1 MFVDSKKEMLDDIA
15 LLRLAFE
22 NSKTPYTVEEGIAA
36 VLAESRMPN
45 CIMMREGNTLFI
57 INYVPKQKN
66 QGMFR
71 ALNADTPA
79 NFLQNSLEFI
89 KAAGLAGFTLLVSQ
103 FQDPALLQI
112 FKYISRKPPFPG
124 MGYAV
129 QEMRGGGYQVTVN
142 LGTPK
147 SAHGGTLPSAP
158 KKAKGAL

>member
-1 MFVDSKKEMLDDIA
+1 MFVDSKKQMLDQTA
-15 LLRLAFE
+15 LLTEAFR
-22 NSKTPYTVEEGIAA
+22 NSRTPYPVEEGIAA
-36 VLAESRMPN
+36 VVAESRMPN
-45 CIMMREGNTLFI
+45 CIMMRQGNTIFI
-57 INYVPKQKN
+57 IHYVPKQKN

-79 NFLQNSLEFI
+79 NYLQNSLEFI
-89 KAAGLAGFTLLVSQ
+89 KAAGMAGFTTLISQ
-103 FQDPALLQI
+103 FEDPALLQI

-129 QEMRGGGYQVTVN
+129 QMMENGGYQVTVN

>member
-1 MFVDSKKEMLDDIA
+1 MFVDSKKEMLETEA
-15 LLRLAFE
+15 LLKIAFE
-22 NSKTPYTVEEGIAA
+22 NARLPYSFEEGLAA
-36 VLAESRMPN
+36 VMAESRMPN
-45 CIMMREGNTLFI
+45 AIVMRQGNTLFI
-57 INYVPKQKN
+57 INYKQNQKD

-79 NFLQNSLEFI
+79 NYLENSLEFI
-89 KAAGLAGFTLLVSQ
+89 KAAGLAGFKILVSQ
-103 FQDPALLQI
+103 FEDASLLQI

-124 MGYAV
+124 MGYSV
-129 QEMRGGGYQVTVN
+129 QRLRDGGYQVTVN

>member
-1 MFVDSKKEMLDDIA
+1 MFVDSKKEMLDDMA

-57 INYVPKQKN
+57 IQYVPKQKN

-79 NFLQNSLEFI
+79 NYLQNSLEFI

-103 FQDPALLQI
+103 FQDPALIQI